1 MARPKVPLISRRSA
15 LAAALK
21 VIDADGLEALSI
33 RRLGDELGVNGAS
46 LYHHFHNKDDIL
58 VGVAQLALAD
68 VRAPEDAKDW
78 REWLPANARRLRDAL
93 LAHPNLIPVLLRRE
107 GMGIGRAQLEASAV
121 LLEEQGVPRHLVLTL
136 IETLEVF
143 AIASALHEINDTS
156 TRTVEAIEA
165 GEVDEEAH
173 PTLLRLYRGRSPMS
187 DKVFVAV
194 SQAIIRTLEET
205 VPRRRPSRPTQRTA
219 AAG

>member
-143 AIASALHEINDTS
+143 AIASALHEVNDTS

-165 GEVDEEAH
+165 GQVDEEAH

-205 VPRRRPSRPTQRTA
+205 VPRRRPSRPSQRTA